1 MLNNSDL
8 LQNTNDL
15 YFSQKNWC
23 LKSSQ
28 FAHKI
33 TLLYTY
39 FGTICA
45 ASEEQMRLSQKL
57 DITAV

>member
-1 MLNNSDL
+1 MLVFW
-8 LQNTNDL
+8 

-28 FAHKI
+28 FAYKI

-45 ASEEQMRLSQKL
+45 ASEDQMRLSQKL
-57 DITAV
+57 GMTAV